1 MDEWLGRNHC
11 LQNGTNE
18 YNQYGL
24 RSEKIGLYTNGNP
37 LFGQMSQNST
47 YLEIMGEF
55 LCEKE
60 LEKTYCQNVVQQ
72 TMKLEGEV

>member
-1 MDEWLGRNHC
+1 M
-11 LQNGTNE
+11 
-18 YNQYGL
+18 
-24 RSEKIGLYTNGNP
+24 NGNP
-37 LFGQMSQNST
+37 LFGQMRQNST